1 MNTDKQRDPA
11 GERYNGE
18 FCPACGDSPCTWDGR
33 PDGFHAD
40 DEPDP
45 GPAPLQ
51 APPEPALTARK
62 LAGQLNRAGFR
73 DSAVE
78 LLAAPPGLRPH
89 VARLAAG
96 RCEDAREPGRS
107 RAAADALARRL
118 RQWAD
123 EDEAWMAAVIA
134 DAIILEACA
143 EFGIT
148 GRAFDLAVMAVL
160 SSRAFARPMGGGL
173 TTRPRGKRT
182 QPAG

>member
-1 MNTDKQRDPA
+1 MDNNEQRDPA
-11 GERYNGE
+11 EERYNRE
-18 FCPACGDSPCTWDGR
+18 FCIPCGASPCRWNGE

-40 DEPDP
+40 DGPDP

-51 APPEPALTARK
+51 APPQPETTARQ

-96 RCEDAREPGRS
+96 RCEDAGKPGG
-107 RAAADALARRL
+107 LPFRL

-123 EDEAWMAAVIA
+123 EEEAWQAASIA
-134 DAIILEACA
+134 DAVILEACA

-148 GRAFDLAVMAVL
+148 KRAFDLSVMAVL
-160 SSRAFARPMGGGL
+160 SSRAFARPMPA
-173 TTRPRGKRT
+173 RPRSRLRS
-182 QPAG
+182 AG